1 MVAKRIANSYP
12 KKSHNLEILKFE
24 IFESLNIKSYPMKYL
39 KLSIIAFAVVAM
51 MTACGQKD
59 ESTATTEQNAPQAA
73 PVVSVITA
81 QAEDVEIT
89 NTFTSNIEPF
99 AINNIV
105 SQTAGRIVSIKAE
118 VGQQVRKGQLLAT
131 MDDVNLAKTRMQYV
145 NDSTELARLTELYN
159 IGAVAQS
166 DYDMA
171 KLALNV
177 TKKTYQ
183 NLAEN
188 TYLRSPINGVV
199 TARNYDKG
207 DMYSM
212 AQPIFVVQQIQPVK
226 MLINVSETL
235 FTNISKDMDFDI
247 TVESYPGETFQ
258 GKVNLIYPTVSAST
272 HTFPVEIVCQNADQK
287 LRPGMFAR
295 VTANFGTNHHVV
307 VPDGAV
313 VKQQGS
319 GEHFIYVL
327 QPDGT
332 VKYQLVEV
340 GKRLGNRY
348 EIVSGINEGDKIV
361 TEGQIRLKDG
371 VSVTVK

>member
-1 MVAKRIANSYP
+1 
-12 KKSHNLEILKFE
+12 
-24 IFESLNIKSYPMKYL
+24 MKYL
-39 KLSIIAFAVVAM
+39 KLSIIALAAAAM
-51 MTACGQKD
+51 MTACGSKDASTTQTGQEAQK
-59 ESTATTEQNAPQAA
+59 AA

-81 QAEDVEIT
+81 QAEDVDIT

-105 SQTAGRIVSIKAE
+105 SQTAGRIVSIKVD
-118 VGQQVRKGQLLAT
+118 VGQKVRKGQLLAT

-159 IGAVAQS
+159 IGAVSQA

-171 KLALNV
+171 KLALNI
-177 TKKTYQ
+177 TKKTYY

-212 AQPIFVVQQIQPVK
+212 TQPIFVVEQIQPVK
-226 MLINVSETL
+226 MLVNVSESL
-235 FTNISKDMDFDI
+235 FTQVDKGMEFDI
-247 TVESYPGETFQ
+247 TVDAYPNEVFKGT
-258 GKVNLIYPTVSAST
+258 VNLLYPTVSATT
-272 HTFPVEIVCQNADQK
+272 HTFPVEVICQNTDQR

-295 VTANFGTNHHVV
+295 VTANFGTNHHIVI
-307 VPDGAV
+307 PDVAV

-319 GEHFIYVL
+319 GEHFVYVL
-327 QPDGT
+327 QPDNT
-332 VKYQLVEV
+332 VKYTLVEL

-348 EIVSGINEGDKIV
+348 EIVSGLNEGDRIV

-371 VSVTVK
+371 VNVTVK

>member
-1 MVAKRIANSYP
+1 
-12 KKSHNLEILKFE
+12 
-24 IFESLNIKSYPMKYL
+24 MKYT
-39 KLSIIAFAVVAM
+39 KLTLITLAVAAL

-59 ESTATTEQNAPQAA
+59 TSTTTTGQAAQKAA

-81 QAEDVEIT
+81 QAEDVDVT

-99 AINNIV
+99 ATNNIV

-118 VGQQVRKGQLLAT
+118 VGQKVRKGQLLAT

-159 IGAVAQS
+159 IGAVSQS

-171 KLALNV
+171 RLGLNV
-177 TKKTYQ
+177 TKKTYE

-226 MLINVSETL
+226 MLINVSESL
-235 FTNISKDMDFDI
+235 FTQVNTGMELDI
-247 TVESYPGETFQ
+247 ETESYPGETFK
-258 GKVNLIYPTVSAST
+258 GKVHLIYPTISSAT
-272 HTFPVEIVCQNADQK
+272 HTFPVEIICQNDDQR

-295 VTANFGTNHHVV
+295 VTATFGTNHHVV
-307 VPDGAV
+307 IPDVAV
-313 VKQQGS
+313 VKQVGS
-319 GEHFIYVL
+319 GERFVYVL
-327 QPDGT
+327 QPDNT
-332 VKYQLVEV
+332 VKYTLVELGV
-340 GKRLGNRY
+340 RLGDRY
-348 EIVSGINEGDKIV
+348 EIISGLNEGDRIV
-361 TEGQIRLKDG
+361 TEGQVRLKDG

>member
-1 MVAKRIANSYP
+1 
-12 KKSHNLEILKFE
+12 
-24 IFESLNIKSYPMKYL
+24 MKYT
-39 KLSIIAFAVVAM
+39 KLTLIALAIASM
-51 MTACGQKD
+51 MTACSSKD
-59 ESTATTEQNAPQAA
+59 TSTATTGQDAQKAA

-81 QAEDVEIT
+81 QAEDVDIT
-89 NTFTSNIEPF
+89 NTFTSNIEPY
-99 AINNIV
+99 ATNNIV
-105 SQTAGRIVSIKAE
+105 SQTAGRIVSIRTE
-118 VGQQVRKGQLLAT
+118 VGQKVRKGQLLAT

-159 IGAVAQS
+159 IGAVAQA

-171 KLALNV
+171 KLALNI
-177 TKKTYQ
+177 TKKTYY

-212 AQPIFVVQQIQPVK
+212 TQPIFVVEQIQPVK
-226 MLINVSETL
+226 MLVNVSESL
-235 FTNISKDMDFDI
+235 FTEVNKGMEFDI
-247 TVESYPGETFQ
+247 SVDAYPNEVFKGT
-258 GKVNLIYPTVSAST
+258 VNLLYPTVSATT
-272 HTFPVEIVCQNADQK
+272 HTFPVEVICQNTDER

-307 VPDGAV
+307 VPDVAV

-327 QPDGT
+327 NADNT
-332 VKYQLVEV
+332 VTYTKVEL
-340 GKRLGNRY
+340 GRRLGNRY
-348 EIVSGINEGDKIV
+348 EIVSGIKEGDKIV
-361 TEGQIRLKDG
+361 TEGQVRLKNG

>member
-1 MVAKRIANSYP
+1 
-12 KKSHNLEILKFE
+12 
-24 IFESLNIKSYPMKYL
+24 MKYNR
-39 KLSIIAFAVVAM
+39 LSIFAIAAALL
-51 MTACGQKD
+51 MTACNSKENQTPAK
-59 ESTATTEQNAPQAA
+59 SATPNGTEQTALPT
-73 PVVSVITA
+73 PVVSVVTA
-81 QAEDVEIT
+81 QAEDVDIT

-99 AINNIV
+99 ATNNIV
-105 SQTAGRIVSIKAE
+105 SQTAGRIVSIRSE
-118 VGQQVRKGQLLAT
+118 VGKKVRRGQILAT

-171 KLALNV
+171 RLALNV

-212 AQPIFVVQQIQPVK
+212 ALPIFVVEQIQPVK
-226 MLINVSETL
+226 MIINVSESL
-235 FTNISKDMDFDI
+235 FTEIHKDMEFDI
-247 TVESYPGETFQ
+247 TVESYPGEVFQ
-258 GKVNLIYPTVSAST
+258 GKVNLIYPTISSTT
-272 HTFPVEIVCQNADQK
+272 HTFPVEILCQNGDER

-307 VPDGAV
+307 VPDVAV

-327 QPDGT
+327 QPDNT
-332 VKYQLVEV
+332 VKYTLVEV
-340 GKRLGNRY
+340 GKRLGDRY

-361 TEGQIRLKDG
+361 TQGQLKLKDG
-371 VSVTVK
+371 IAVTVK

>member
-1 MVAKRIANSYP
+1 
-12 KKSHNLEILKFE
+12 
-24 IFESLNIKSYPMKYL
+24 MKYT
-39 KLSIIAFAVVAM
+39 KLTLIALAIASM
-51 MTACGQKD
+51 MTACSSKD
-59 ESTATTEQNAPQAA
+59 TSTATTGQDAQKAA

-81 QAEDVEIT
+81 QAEDVDIT
-89 NTFTSNIEPF
+89 NTFTSNIEPY
-99 AINNIV
+99 ATNNIV
-105 SQTAGRIVSIKAE
+105 SQTAGRIVSIRTE
-118 VGQQVRKGQLLAT
+118 VGQKVRKGQLLAT

-159 IGAVAQS
+159 IGAVAQA

-171 KLALNV
+171 KLALNI
-177 TKKTYQ
+177 TKKTYY

-212 AQPIFVVQQIQPVK
+212 TQPIFVVEQIQPVK
-226 MLINVSETL
+226 MLLNVSESL
-235 FTNISKDMDFDI
+235 FTEVNKGMEFDI
-247 TVESYPGETFQ
+247 SVDAYPNEVFKGT
-258 GKVNLIYPTVSAST
+258 VNLLYPTVSATT
-272 HTFPVEIVCQNADQK
+272 HTFPVEVICQNTDER

-307 VPDGAV
+307 VPDVAV

-327 QPDGT
+327 NADNT
-332 VKYQLVEV
+332 VTYTKVEL
-340 GKRLGNRY
+340 GRRLGNRY
-348 EIVSGINEGDKIV
+348 EIVSGIKEGDKIV
-361 TEGQIRLKDG
+361 TEGQVRLKNG

>member
-1 MVAKRIANSYP
+1 
-12 KKSHNLEILKFE
+12 
-24 IFESLNIKSYPMKYL
+24 MKYT
-39 KLSIIAFAVVAM
+39 KLTLITLAAAAL
-51 MTACGQKD
+51 MTACGSKD
-59 ESTATTEQNAPQAA
+59 NSTSTTGQTTEKAA

-81 QAEDVEIT
+81 QSEDVDLT
-89 NTFTSNIEPF
+89 NTFTSNVEPF
-99 AINNIV
+99 ATNNIA
-105 SQTAGRIVSIKAE
+105 SQTAGRIASINVE
-118 VGQQVRKGQLLAT
+118 VGDKVRKGQLLAR

-171 KLALNV
+171 RLALNV
-177 TKKTYQ
+177 TKKTYE

-212 AQPIFVVQQIQPVK
+212 AQPIFVVEQITPVK
-226 MLINVSETL
+226 MLVNISESL
-235 FTNISKDMDFDI
+235 FTQVNKGMEFDI
-247 TVESYPGETFQ
+247 TVDAYPGEVFKGT
-258 GKVNLIYPTVSAST
+258 VNLLYPTINATT
-272 HTFPVEIVCQNADQK
+272 HTFPVEVICQNTDQR

-295 VTANFGTNHHVV
+295 VTATFGTNHSVV
-307 VPDGAV
+307 VPDVAV

-327 QPDGT
+327 NADNT
-332 VKYQLVEV
+332 VTYTKVEL
-340 GKRLGNRY
+340 GRRLGSRY
-348 EIVSGINEGDKIV
+348 EILSGIKEGDKIV
-361 TEGQIRLKDG
+361 TEGQARLKNG
-371 VSVTVK
+371 VNVTVK

>member
-1 MVAKRIANSYP
+1 
-12 KKSHNLEILKFE
+12 
-24 IFESLNIKSYPMKYL
+24 MKYIKFTL
-39 KLSIIAFAVVAM
+39 ITLAAAL

-59 ESTATTEQNAPQAA
+59 SNTATSGQDAPKAA
-73 PVVSVITA
+73 PVVSIVTA
-81 QAEDVEIT
+81 QAEDVDIT

-99 AINNIV
+99 ATNNIV
-105 SQTAGRIVSIKAE
+105 SQTAGRIVSINAE
-118 VGQQVRKGQLLAT
+118 VGQKVRKGQVLAK
-131 MDDVNLAKTRMQYV
+131 MDDVNLAKTRMQYI

-159 IGAVAQS
+159 IGAVAQA

-177 TKKTYQ
+177 TKKTYG

-212 AQPIFVVQQIQPVK
+212 AQPIFVVEQIQPVK
-226 MLINVSETL
+226 MLVNVSESL
-235 FTNISKDMDFDI
+235 FTQVSEGMEFDI
-247 TVESYPGETFQ
+247 TVDAYPNEVFK
-258 GKVNLIYPTVSAST
+258 GKVNLLYPTVNAAT
-272 HTFPVEIVCQNADQK
+272 HTFPVEVICENKDER

-295 VTANFGTNHHVV
+295 VTANFGTNHHIV
-307 VPDGAV
+307 VPDNAV

-319 GEHFIYVL
+319 GEHFVYVL
-327 QPDGT
+327 QPDNT
-332 VKYQLVEV
+332 VKYTLVQL
-340 GKRLGNRY
+340 GKRMGNRY
-348 EIVSGINEGDKIV
+348 EIVSGLNEGDRIV
-361 TEGQIRLKDG
+361 TEGQVRLKDG